1 MLQSFAMRAF
11 GLSMGSMALISCGA
25 FCTPDD
31 LDDDKLM
38 CNPTCQSVCNKIY
51 NEQYCGIVRP
61 GKESDELIADCQGYC
76 EDALTEPG
84 EMGNYD
90 PYERESSSTSVT
102 LDNEQQAA
110 LWMDCVSDQSCER
123 LGQGYCAPI
132 W

>member
-1 MLQSFAMRAF
+1 MVNRSAFRALGISLAAV
-11 GLSMGSMALISCGA
+11 GLVSCGA
-25 FCTPDD
+25 FCTPDE
-31 LDDDKLM
+31 LDDDTLF

-61 GKESDELIADCQGYC
+61 GKESDELISDCISYC
-76 EDALTEPG
+76 EEALTEPG
-84 EMGNYD
+84 DLGNYD
-90 PYERESSSTSVT
+90 PYERVSSSSSVT

-110 LWMDCVSDQSCER
+110 LWMDCVSEQSCTR